1 MAVLFVLPTPS
12 NGLPLRAFLRQET
25 GKTRMGQR
33 EGSSVANAHVE
44 YGVWPT
50 LAAQIRAMDLGAIV
64 ICHATDRHFL
74 VIKTK

>member
-1 MAVLFVLPTPS
+1 
-12 NGLPLRAFLRQET
+12 
-25 GKTRMGQR
+25 MGQR